1 MNGAVTANRG
11 PPTWFRRNF
20 GSICARQNSLDSARK
35 YTISW
40 AQHRSKAAG
49 LARCS
54 CYPGQELWE
63 AVLSPGRNAG
73 ASLGGSGCRWN
84 CIASAF
90 VEQSGAVC
98 FARRRLPSDC
108 EAAVPPSMLS
118 RAFRQSALLCAAAA
132 EARCRASVQSL
143 KTAYFLTMKFSA
155 AATFREEGPGRPDG
169 GAHPLARGVG
179 ALLRLLYAVPVR
191 LVRLVMRRMVLAL
204 RHSGWWL
211 LRLGRAEPTSDV
223 CRPSQRRVLSAPCR
237 AFQRVLCCS

>member
-1 MNGAVTANRG
+1 
-11 PPTWFRRNF
+11 
-20 GSICARQNSLDSARK
+20 
-35 YTISW
+35 
-40 AQHRSKAAG
+40 
-49 LARCS
+49 
-54 CYPGQELWE
+54 
-63 AVLSPGRNAG
+63 
-73 ASLGGSGCRWN
+73 
-84 CIASAF
+84 
-90 VEQSGAVC
+90 
-98 FARRRLPSDC
+98 
-108 EAAVPPSMLS
+108 MLS

-132 EARCRASVQSL
+132 EARCRTSVQSL

-223 CRPSQRRVLSAPCR
+223 CRPSQGRVLSAPCR
-237 AFQRVLCCS
+237 AFNVSYAVVNASDAAAHMSRADIANRMRRLPGWKGPHPLVDWLLAVPGPRTPQRGRASARQCNWSSAGASYELLRLGLTYGTTVRPRRSGPHAACPAAAARSRPLQHACRCHMASRCLRFS